1 MDLKN
6 CKKCGRMFSD
16 TNGHEICRKCRLEVE
31 DHFKIVREYI
41 YDHPGTTVNEVAEE
55 TGVPKKEILKYLREE
70 RLELVNDNDDLKCQK
85 CGKPI
90 NSGRYCVNCA
100 AELKKGFD
108 KAMKE
113 DEAKETPKDKSW
125 HTGRK

>member
-16 TNGHEICRKCRLEVE
+16 TNGHEFCSKCRLEVE
-31 DHFKIVREYI
+31 DHFKIAREYV
-41 YDHPGTTVNEVAEE
+41 YDHPGTTVNEVSEE
-55 TGVPKKEILKYLREE
+55 TGVPKEEILKYLREE
-70 RLELVNDNDDLKCQK
+70 RLELVNDKDDLKCQK

-90 NSGRYCVNCA
+90 KSGRYCMNCA

-108 KAMKE
+108 KVIKNDETKE
-113 DEAKETPKDKSW
+113 SSNDRTW
-125 HTGRK
+125 HSSKK